1 MSHLE
6 TSLWKASLSNFGD
19 WTEYATS
26 WYDQATHN
34 DPVHISR
41 LRIPQSFVD
50 GLPRTLRPALR
61 ERVAYHQYHLLLSV
75 TSLRGELPMP
85 PRCTDSSV
93 PTASI
98 SAWFGSLHRRKP
110 NQTRQQKTCGNRY
123 TSVLRQVAPTQT
135 HPKTGA
141 HPSGYAPGKKAADPN
156 PYLPESVQGR
166 PLPHPAPWYNVHG
179 RSYNF
184 CILALC
190 AFPGVFHPDLVPHPP
205 CTHTLPLSYYG
216 KTGPLRRTCS
226 ELPPYITSKSAP
238 SPMQTANPNLKMNY
252 TPRTAPQPSE
262 SESVWPNP

>member
-1 MSHLE
+1 MGTPTPPNIWFSWC
-6 TSLWKASLSNFGD
+6 SLGLLAAPEGHQAYAVAPLALGKCAVGKMCPPPGKRQPACAPCVTRAMAVQPNCGSSNVPPGNLPSGKPGSVTGD

-34 DPVHISR
+34 DLVHISR

-123 TSVLRQVAPTQT
+123 TSLLRQVAPTQT
-135 HPKTGA
+135 HP
-141 HPSGYAPGKKAADPN
+141 PQN
-156 PYLPESVQGR
+156 RR
-166 PLPHPAPWYNVHG
+166 PPFWLHAG
-179 RSYNF
+179 
-184 CILALC
+184 L
-190 AFPGVFHPDLVPHPP
+190 
-205 CTHTLPLSYYG
+205 
-216 KTGPLRRTCS
+216 
-226 ELPPYITSKSAP
+226 KSC
-238 SPMQTANPNLKMNY
+238 
-252 TPRTAPQPSE
+252 
-262 SESVWPNP
+262 